1 MIIDVLR
8 ARIQLSRLLRRAAAG
23 EEIVITEAGMPVAR
37 LVSLA
42 PKESRRPGLVTE
54 RWTQA
59 FFEPLPADELAAW
72 QK

>member
-37 LVSLA
+37 RHYLA
-42 PKESRRPGLVTE
+42 PKELRRPSLATGRL
-54 RWTQA
+54 TQA